1 MNDLLHFVKDD
12 SRGPSSGGGF
22 RDQQDLEYGSSPGQ
36 HRSGAAGPS
45 AGAYDRYSRPDSPA
59 DAASPTGLDNHMADF
74 FSKTEELQRGM
85 NQIRAKQVELWK
97 MHEQSKS
104 IVRRNEITAHRE
116 QMQGVVNEVN
126 VLAHR
131 VKGEI
136 QALDQANAA
145 AVGKKGQG
153 VGSASE
159 RTRTSITAGL
169 KKKLKDLM
177 GEFSELR
184 ARIHEENRQVVQ
196 RRVYTVTGQ
205 HLPEEDIDTMIET
218 GDSEKIFQKAILEQ
232 GRGRVLD
239 TLAEIQER
247 NRAVKDLEA
256 SLLELHQVFLDM
268 AVLVEAQGEML
279 DNIEK
284 QVNRAVDYV
293 GGGTKALVEAKTL
306 QKSKRKWR
314 CCAII
319 VLLIIVV
326 IVVVVVVVVYI
337 KPWQYAN
344 NNNQPPP
351 PPAAAPAPAPV
362 QPPQG
367 RRLLLRLLQELQDG
381 SSSTSSSSTGWA
393 RKLLM

>member
-1 MNDLLHFVKDD
+1 
-12 SRGPSSGGGF
+12 
-22 RDQQDLEYGSSPGQ
+22 
-36 HRSGAAGPS
+36 
-45 AGAYDRYSRPDSPA
+45 
-59 DAASPTGLDNHMADF
+59 MADF
-74 FSKTEELQRGM
+74 FAKTEELQSSM
-85 NQIRAKQVELWK
+85 NQIRTRQQELWK

-116 QMQGVVNEVN
+116 QMQSVVNEVN
-126 VLAHR
+126 VLAHK

-145 AVGKKGQG
+145 AVRRKGQG

-177 GEFSELR
+177 GEFSGMR
-184 ARIHEENRQVVQ
+184 ARIHDENRQVVQ

-205 HLPEEDIDTMIET
+205 HLPEEDIDAMIET

-284 QVNRAVDYV
+284 QDTDWQVSRAVDYV

-306 QKSKRKWR
+306 QKSKRKWC
-314 CCAII
+314 CCAVIT
-319 VLLIIVV
+319 LLLIVV
-326 IVVVVVVVVYI
+326 IVVVVVVVVYV

-344 NNNQPPP
+344 NNNNNQQP
-351 PPAAAPAPAPV
+351 AAPAPAAVPEP
-362 QPPQG
+362 QPQQG
-367 RRLLLRLLQELQDG
+367 RRLLQLLQELQDG
-381 SSSTSSSSTGWA
+381 RSSSSTSWA

>member
-1 MNDLLHFVKDD
+1 
-12 SRGPSSGGGF
+12 
-22 RDQQDLEYGSSPGQ
+22 
-36 HRSGAAGPS
+36 
-45 AGAYDRYSRPDSPA
+45 
-59 DAASPTGLDNHMADF
+59 MADF
-74 FSKTEELQRGM
+74 FAKTEELQSSM
-85 NQIRAKQVELWK
+85 NQIRTKQEQLWK

-116 QMQGVVNEVN
+116 QMQAVVNEVN
-126 VLAHR
+126 VLAHK

-136 QALDQANAA
+136 TALDQANAA
-145 AVGKKGQG
+145 AVRKKGQG

-177 GEFSELR
+177 GEFSEMR
-184 ARIHEENRQVVQ
+184 ARIHDENRQVVQ

-306 QKSKRKWR
+306 QKSKRKWC

-319 VLLIIVV
+319 LLLIIIV

-337 KPWQYAN
+337 KPWQYVNRN
-344 NNNQPPP
+344 NP
-351 PPAAAPAPAPV
+351 APAPAPV
-362 QPPQG
+362 AAPSPAPAPQPQQG
-367 RRLLLRLLQELQDG
+367 RRLLLQLLQELSDAGG
-381 SSSTSSSSTGWA
+381 SSSSSTGWA